1 MASKFRCD
9 CGASVRTNL
18 FEGHG
23 VYVLVAEKHVE
34 EDRSDDDAN
43 ACLDRIVRNGTLVAE
58 CPSCRRLALIDSRYN
73 VRLYPPSDGAVPL
86 AEFVRRSED
95 V

>member
-1 MASKFRCD
+1 MTSKFRCD

-43 ACLDRIVRNGTLVAE
+43 ACLDRIVWALTTQRS
-58 CPSCRRLALIDSRYN
+58 PRRM
-73 VRLYPPSDGAVPL
+73 P
-86 AEFVRRSED
+86 
-95 V
+95 